1 LVSYEE
7 EKYVKHFRV
16 WMILA
21 AAMVL
26 LLTACGPQEVSVPA
40 TGVESAEAEAAGAA
54 MLDLADRTGVNIAE
68 VQVVSIQQT
77 EWMDACLELGQPGES
92 CAQVVVP
99 GYRVVLEVEGQQYVY
114 HTDML
119 GDSLRQSGF
128 GQ

>member
-1 LVSYEE
+1 
-7 EKYVKHFRV
+7 VKHFRV

-26 LLTACGPQEVSVPA
+26 LLSACGPQEVAVPE
-40 TGVESAEAEAAGAA
+40 TGVDSAEAEAAGAA

-77 EWMDACLELGQPGES
+77 EWMDACLELGQPNEA
-92 CAQVVVP
+92 CAQVTVP
-99 GYRVVLEVEGQQYVY
+99 GYRIVLEVEGQQYVY

-119 GDSLRQSGF
+119 GDSLRQSGLTP
-128 GQ
+128 